1 MMALELKTL
10 TAALSAHG
18 PDILRWCGA
27 IAKKLRQFDV
37 SLEGKSSGSSN
48 TDALTLADLTVQEL
62 AIAALRDRAPE
73 LLACR
78 IEAEEENGDLA
89 AFASESEFVITLDPI
104 DGTKYFRDRT
114 GDQWCVIL
122 RLRTRDTVHY
132 SLVFVPEDGDTGTW
146 VEACGDRILCGP
158 DDTSKPARQVLDS
171 LPKIDVSNWSG
182 SDSIYLIGFQDRDVE
197 RAGNVTEIGLTG
209 VAPDEMPGSVYPLL
223 ATGQFGGSLV
233 HSPNIYDHPA
243 SLQIARILGGD
254 AVWVHNGEPVNFDE
268 LWMDERADMLRLP
281 GIVATSPNREILSK
295 LCDLAKDWP
304 KQRYLD

>member
-1 MMALELKTL
+1 MPELQTL
-10 TAALSAHG
+10 TDALAAHG

-27 IAKKLRQFDV
+27 IATKLRQFDV

-89 AFASESEFVITLDPI
+89 AFAAESEFVITLDPI

-122 RLRTRDTVHY
+122 MLRTRDTVHY
-132 SLVFVPEDGDTGTW
+132 SLVFVPEDGPTGTW
-146 VEACGDRILCGP
+146 VEACGDRLVCGP
-158 DDTSKPARQVLDS
+158 DDTSRPARQVLDA
-171 LPKIDVSNWSG
+171 LPSIDAASWNG
-182 SDSIYLIGFQDRDVE
+182 SDRIYLIGFQDRDQE
-197 RAGNVTEIGLTG
+197 RAGNVTAAGLTG
-209 VAPDEMPGSVYPLL
+209 VAPDDMPGSIYPLL

-243 SLQIARILGGD
+243 SLQIARMLGGD
-254 AVWVHNGEPVNFDE
+254 AVWVHNRQPVHFDE

-281 GIVATSPNREILSK
+281 GIVATSPNRRILTT
-295 LCDLAKDWP
+295 LCDLAQDWP
-304 KQRYLD
+304 QERYID

>member
-1 MMALELKTL
+1 MSVELKTL
-10 TAALSAHG
+10 TDALSAHG

-78 IEAEEENGDLA
+78 IEAEEENGDLS
-89 AFASESEFVITLDPI
+89 AFASESEYVITLDPI

-122 RLRTRDTVHY
+122 MLRTRDTVHY
-132 SLVFVPEDGDTGTW
+132 SLIFVPEDGETGTW

-171 LPKIDVSNWSG
+171 LPTIDVSNWSG

-197 RAGNVTEIGLTG
+197 RAANVTEIGLMG
-209 VAPDEMPGSVYPLL
+209 VAPDDMPGSVYPLL

-304 KQRYLD
+304 KQRYID